1 MRDLKLYNSLLVAAA
16 VCTLPGV
23 VAAATINLAPAVVPG
38 TAATGGPSF
47 VTTTAWQP
55 TDVIQAVV
63 AGTVNFDSTGAGNF
77 NADWNAAGV
86 VVKSFTSALS
96 VGGTSSFVSQG
107 WLVLTLG
114 NPILG
119 YFPLFEVSAAN
130 GFGSSAPPISLNLS
144 RSVGSIFTSLGTDS
158 LPAGTLLQYRIYDTP
173 TGDNTGAFT
182 VSAVPEPS
190 AIALLSVGGL
200 LLAGIARRKRRGSTR
215 GDA

>member
-1 MRDLKLYNSLLVAAA
+1 MRKLKLYESFVVAAA

-23 VAAATINLAPAVVPG
+23 VAAATINLASAVVPG

-47 VTTTAWQP
+47 VTATAWQP

-63 AGTVNFDSTGAGNF
+63 AGTVNFDSTGVGNF

-86 VVKSFTSALS
+86 VVRSFTSALT

-114 NPILG
+114 NPTLG

-130 GFGSSAPPISLNLS
+130 GLGSSTPPTTLNLS
-144 RSVGSIFTSLGTDS
+144 RSVGSIFTTLGTNS

-173 TGDNTGAFT
+173 TSDNTGAFT
-182 VSAVPEPS
+182 VSAVPEPP
-190 AIALLSVGGL
+190 AMAMLSVGAL
-200 LLAGIARRKRRGSTR
+200 LLAGLGRWQRRRSCRS
-215 GDA
+215 DA